1 MKQWNFK
8 YSSIPL
14 FLCVFAVSLSACHAN
29 TKVELP
35 VGGLWGASAS
45 NGEIDWKTASLL
57 AQEQHAGFDL
67 ANEDA
72 GFVEYS
78 FAEGN
83 RKDDVQ
89 MVVRTM
95 VEGQEAEKIDPVIAI
110 LGGTTNEATTR
121 ATSLANFFNV
131 PMIVP
136 SASGDNLLP
145 TNNLWAFQLSA
156 PDSAYADYILGSVL
170 TKQVLSS
177 GLEDDFTPELRIA
190 IFYEQNTYG
199 ESAAVATAT
208 QALKQEFEVV
218 VYEKF
223 DADDPDAS
231 SLRILANEVID
242 LDAQV
247 VFVISSNPVVA
258 QEIVQTFTSL
268 LDSRSMPVMIGMA
281 GGFTSQEFL
290 GSPQAESVYV
300 LRQQMNEANC
310 PAEIGSLYAAQ
321 SYAAVKL
328 LEYAV
333 AESAK
338 LELDLTN
345 VSLDNVKVDGL
356 ALQREA
362 VRDELKEANL
372 ELPCLGRVAFDNN
385 GQNKQLRFEIIE
397 TDGGKTSRLPMDE
410 FVILVK
416 QRMGLGNL
424 NLD

>member
-1 MKQWNFK
+1 VKQWNFK
-8 YSSIPL
+8 YSSILL
-14 FLCVFAVSLSACHAN
+14 FLCVFAVSLSACRAN
-29 TKVELP
+29 TKVESP
-35 VGGLWGASAS
+35 VGGLWEASAS

-57 AQEQHAGFDL
+57 AQEQHAGFEL

-95 VEGQEAEKIDPVIAI
+95 VEGQQDPKTAPVVAI

-121 ATSLANFFNV
+121 AASLANFFNV

-177 GLEDDFTPELRIA
+177 GLEDGFTPEMRIA

-208 QALKQEFEVV
+208 QSLKQEFEVV

-247 VFVISSNPVVA
+247 VFVMSSNPVVA
-258 QEIVQTFTSL
+258 QEIVKTFTSL

-290 GSPQAESVYV
+290 ESGQAERVYV
-300 LRQQMNEANC
+300 LRQQMSNGSC
-310 PAEIGSLYAAQ
+310 PKEVNSLYSAQ

-328 LEYAV
+328 LEYAIE
-333 AESAK
+333 ESGK
-338 LELDLTN
+338 LDLDLTS
-345 VSLDNVKVDGL
+345 VSIDSVKIDSL
-356 ALQREA
+356 SLQREA

-385 GQNKQLRFEIIE
+385 GQNKHLRFEIIE
-397 TDGGKTSRLPMDE
+397 THGGKTSRLPMDE
-410 FVILVK
+410 FVIRVK
-416 QRMGLGNL
+416 QRLGLTNL